1 MKDTTGNWFAR
12 AGFWTA
18 LAGGA
23 VGFALGVL
31 FAPEKGQKA
40 RRRMAYQLEHLTEQ
54 VAAWLEQRL
63 DSEIESEA
71 RRTGDALVADAQ
83 ARADHIRDDIESL
96 LKELREQEGSSRSS
110 SVQ

>member
-1 MKDTTGNWFAR
+1 MRDTTGNWFTR
-12 AGFWTA
+12 PGLWTA

-31 FAPEKGQKA
+31 FAPQKGRKA
-40 RRRMAYQLEHLTEQ
+40 RRRMAYQMEYLTEQ
-54 VAAWLEQRL
+54 LAAWMEELL
-63 DSEIESEA
+63 GTEIDSEA

-96 LKELREQEGSSRSS
+96 LKELREQEASSRSS
-110 SVQ
+110 AS